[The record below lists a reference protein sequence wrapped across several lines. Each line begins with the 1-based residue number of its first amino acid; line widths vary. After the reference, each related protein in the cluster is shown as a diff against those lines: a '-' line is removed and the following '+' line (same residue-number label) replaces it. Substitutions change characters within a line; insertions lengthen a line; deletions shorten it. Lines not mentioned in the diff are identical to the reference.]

1 MEMTEKEGRPKSCV
15 SWESFL
21 KNISIIWA
29 MYYMCVINLNNNLK
43 RLVSVVIINHNNI
56 KQEIFSYIAK
66 VYCVLQGDNCK
77 VGHNLKAS

>member
-1 MEMTEKEGRPKSCV
+1 
-15 SWESFL
+15 
-21 KNISIIWA
+21 